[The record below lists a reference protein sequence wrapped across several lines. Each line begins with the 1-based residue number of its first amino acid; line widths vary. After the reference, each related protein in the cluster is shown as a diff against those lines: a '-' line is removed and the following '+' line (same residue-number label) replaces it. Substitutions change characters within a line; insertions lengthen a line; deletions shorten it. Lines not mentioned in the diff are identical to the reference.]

1 MSAFQS
7 GTGTASRRPC
17 ASGPRPAARTH
28 LLGRVFAA
36 ALASLLTAALAGCGG
51 GQAPVAAQFVPPAPA
66 VADLQGPLRAHYNL
80 LPTLA
85 LSEAVAR
92 QYGIERS
99 AGQAL
104 LVVALRRPGEQADG
118 TPGDEVVA
126 EGQVRARARNLAG
139 QQQEIAMRAV
149 GTGDYI
155 DHIGMVAIGTR
166 DVVRIEVSVD
176 AGGRRQRFDFQR
188 NF

>member
-1 MSAFQS
+1 MSRPRP
-7 GTGTASRRPC
+7 GTEAAPRRPW
-17 ASGPRPAARTH
+17 PVVLAA
-28 LLGRVFAA
+28 
-36 ALASLLTAALAGCGG
+36 LLTATLAACGG

-104 LVVALRRPGEQADG
+104 LVVALRRPGA
-118 TPGDEVVA
+118 TPGDEIPA
-126 EGQVRARARNLAG
+126 EGQVQARARNLAG
-139 QQQEIAMRAV
+139 QQQEVALRAV

-155 DHIGMVAIGTR
+155 DHIGTVAIGTR
-166 DVVRIEVSVD
+166 DMVRIEVSVD
-176 AGGRRQRFDFQR
+176 AGGRRQQFDFQR

>member
-1 MSAFQS
+1 MSAFRS

-17 ASGPRPAARTH
+17 ASGPRPAARTR
-28 LLGRVFAA
+28 LLGHVFAA

-104 LVVALRRPGEQADG
+104 LVVALRRPGE
-118 TPGDEVVA
+118 TPGDEIVA
-126 EGQVRARARNLAG
+126 EGQVHARARNLAG

-176 AGGRRQRFDFQR
+176 AAGGRQRFDFQR